1 MKNINFI
8 PMHGAVLVELP
19 VIEEKTEGGLIK
31 SHDMIE
37 AEKESKHDGFLKV
50 VAISTDDNGIK
61 RGFSIM
67 ANLSQSSMID
77 VDGTKY
83 GLIPKHAILGYKPN

>member
-37 AEKESKHDGFLKV
+37 AEKESKHDGFLK
-50 VAISTDDNGIK
+50 